1 MAVAPDSLLQN
12 RLTICA
18 MLNPG
23 FIRHGGAW
31 ESVFLL
37 SYAALKNNESFY
49 LDCPATVI
57 FDPGTFAIG
66 RAPAAVASARGLL

>member
-23 FIRHGGAW
+23 FIR
-31 ESVFLL
+31 S
-37 SYAALKNNESFY
+37 
-49 LDCPATVI
+49 
-57 FDPGTFAIG
+57 
-66 RAPAAVASARGLL
+66 